1 MEMIKKEIEEL
12 FNNENSRRLFSEKQ
26 INKNYRYEN
35 NYFLYKISPVAPLT
49 YSISSVYVLFAPNT
63 KVCDG
68 KIVYNKDFKNPL
80 DYERKLHEKSGIEI
94 FNESVYDMFYTNE
107 KLKECC
113 KMNKI
118 KNYSKMNKLE
128 LRKSLMNI

>member
-1 MEMIKKEIEEL
+1 MEGEFKSDKKIGKLE
-12 FNNENSRRLFSEKQ
+12 
-26 INKNYRYEN
+26 
-35 NYFLYKISPVAPLT
+35 AT
-49 YSISSVYVLFAPNT
+49 SISLKNSNSVNRLRINIKLNIIET
-63 KVCDG
+63 T
-68 KIVYNKDFKNPL
+68 YNKDFKNPL
-80 DYERKLHEKSGIEI
+80 EYERKLHEKSGIEI